1 MPGNTLQF
9 YCGKEFILLLSLF
22 FFFLSVLNDW
32 LYLIVIPSLYIEER
46 NSFCKILTVFCNTFE
61 ELSYGLHLL
70 SLLVPDI
77 CSVKKKNDVLFC
89 KTIPRVFPLAKLTI
103 HYVREKNLQNVS
115 GKVEQTIAV
124 DCDSTE
130 YTYKCK
136 CWYQEYSLSS
146 LKCFH

>member
-1 MPGNTLQF
+1 M
-9 YCGKEFILLLSLF
+9 
-22 FFFLSVLNDW
+22 
-32 LYLIVIPSLYIEER
+32 
-46 NSFCKILTVFCNTFE
+46 
-61 ELSYGLHLL
+61 
-70 SLLVPDI
+70 PDI

-89 KTIPRVFPLAKLTI
+89 KTIPRVFPFAKLTV
-103 HYVREKNLQNVS
+103 HYVREKNAQNVS

-146 LKCFH
+146 LKCFHLAYFRLPGLYPVEQAQPCLYIYKLSVIKQY